1 MIKRKKRF
9 CIFMSTVLVVMAFS
23 AATFSPVASAE
34 SGQQPP
40 ALPEGAMPGDPP
52 AGMGGPGG
60 EMGMPPEGGRPDG
73 APGGMGGPGSSAD
86 IEYSGAVEIVSA
98 ENQEDQSYESS
109 TADQSALLIST
120 TEDVSIA
127 NPTVTKKPSLA

>member
-1 MIKRKKRF
+1 MMKRKKRF
-9 CIFMSTVLVVMAFS
+9 CIFMSAVLVVMAFS

-60 EMGMPPEGGRPDG
+60 EMGMPPDGMPSESGRPDG

-86 IEYSGAVEIVSA
+86 IE
-98 ENQEDQSYESS
+98 
-109 TADQSALLIST
+109 
-120 TEDVSIA
+120 
-127 NPTVTKKPSLA
+127 